1 MLFVILTNELSIN
14 IVAPFDDDCSATKIN
29 TNINNKPY
37 N

>member
-1 MLFVILTNELSIN
+1 MLFVILTNELSIDTA
-14 IVAPFDDDCSATKIN
+14 APFGDDCSAIKVN